1 VKLAGRDKPKLLLL
15 HQLLQKKRQEFC
27 GFYFSLDSQ
36 AVFIHGAAIRVFEVA
51 PTYAVLS
58 QHLRRLIPS

>member
-27 GFYFSLDSQ
+27 CFYFSLDSH
-36 AVFIHGAAIRVFEVA
+36 AVLIYGAVIRVFDVA

-58 QHLRRLIPS
+58 QHICRLIPS